1 MEFSK
6 ISKSWLLF
14 LIISIL
20 SILSFVFI
28 SIPTL
33 ITFLILF
40 LPILIYILLY
50 KWIKL
55 KFVSSVF
62 TFSVWLNIILL
73 LMPVTLGFLAMDIMD
88 FSEQLQEEEKYII
101 IGEEALFGIKISS
114 YNSDYNIIK
123 KEDLLKIDKNS
134 KDKIT
139 IVIRKETFRN
149 VKNIKIGDNL
159 EISQD
164 EVFSILSNNQ
174 ISSIISNLLTSKED
188 KEDAQTKIFF
198 LLIGETLE
206 NTNPEFLAEEIKN
219 GNIKIYPERF
229 SINFLIK
236 VMPEEIIAKIIENLN
251 KSSVVEALE
260 RILPAFG
267 LNFKFHWT
275 EVLIDVAY
283 QYPQYIDLYKQFP
296 IGPGS
301 LPTMLRINST
311 ENPETTCQNLVSIE
325 VPKFPHLTYEG
336 NNVWL
341 SAENWEGIGCEF
353 RKYSNLSSGTGRKRI
368 YKTS

>member
-1 MEFSK
+1 MEIPDNLKNLYKHWKFHTQKPDIKINSVLNPDVLSK
-6 ISKSWLLF
+6 IYPV
-14 LIISIL
+14 IIDRMHVWEKRQNKENPLYTNDSIL
-20 SILSFVFI
+20 SKYRFCNIYRELDRQTIEIHTQLKQLENNFDI
-28 SIPTL
+28 WL
-33 ITFLILF
+33 LNMLF
-40 LPILIYILLY
+40 SRMVCKPETVN
-50 KWIKL
+50 K
-55 KFVSSVF
+55 V
-62 TFSVWLNIILL
+62 
-73 LMPVTLGFLAMDIMD
+73 GFLNYDPVNNNNVRDKLLNLKRPKYGVAYIFPISLVKRVGCTDR
-88 FSEQLQEEEKYII
+88 EE
-101 IGEEALFGIKISS
+101 FFC
-114 YNSDYNIIK
+114 DYLPK
-123 KEDLLKIDKNS
+123 
-134 KDKIT
+134 
-139 IVIRKETFRN
+139 V
-149 VKNIKIGDNL
+149 
-159 EISQD
+159 
-164 EVFSILSNNQ
+164 
-174 ISSIISNLLTSKED
+174 TSKC
-188 KEDAQTKIFF
+188 
-198 LLIGETLE
+198 
-206 NTNPEFLAEEIKN
+206 
-219 GNIKIYPERF
+219 
-229 SINFLIK
+229 
-236 VMPEEIIAKIIENLN
+236 AKIIENLN